1 MGLANVV
8 IVEDD
13 SFLRTMLSATLT
25 AGGFV
30 VRGAGSTAKYALEV
44 QAGSEVE
51 VAILDIDLG
60 AGPTGVDI
68 AYALREINPKIGIV
82 LLTSFSDPRLSAA
95 QGMRLPQGT
104 RYLTKSTIQEMS
116 KLLTIVLQA
125 KFAPLKDVGTDGVD
139 LVELTTQQIS
149 ALKLVAAG
157 ATNAEIARQLEISE
171 KAVEHLISRINDNLG
186 LDKSSSVNTRVQL
199 VRKFSDLAGGQLP

>member
-13 SFLRTMLSATLT
+13 SFLRTLLSATLT
-25 AGGFV
+25 AGGFLV
-30 VRGAGSTAKYALEV
+30 QGAGSTAKFALDV

-68 AYALREINPKIGIV
+68 AYALREVDPKIGIV

-149 ALKLVAAG
+149 ALKLVASG

>member
-13 SFLRTMLSATLT
+13 AFMRTMLSAALT
-25 AGGFV
+25 AGGLLV
-30 VRGAGSTAKYALEV
+30 QGSGSSAKFALDT
-44 QAGSEVE
+44 QAAKKVE

-60 AGPTGVDI
+60 AGPTGVDV
-68 AYALREINPKIGIV
+68 AYALREADPNIGIV

-95 QGMRLPQGT
+95 QGMRLPAGT
-104 RYLTKSTIQEMS
+104 RYLTKSTIQDLS

-125 KFAPLKDVGTDGVD
+125 KFAPLKDVGTDG
-139 LVELTTQQIS
+139 LGRLELTMQQIS
-149 ALKLVAAG
+149 ALKLVASG
-157 ATNAEIARQLEISE
+157 ATNGEIARQLEISE

-186 LDKSSSVNTRVQL
+186 LDKSTSVNTRVQL
-199 VRKFSDLAGGQLP
+199 VRKFSDLTGGQLP

>member
-13 SFLRTMLSATLT
+13 AFTRTMLSAALT
-25 AGGFV
+25 AGGLLV
-30 VRGAGSTAKYALEV
+30 QGSGSTAKFALDT
-44 QAGSEVE
+44 QAAKKVE

-60 AGPTGVDI
+60 AGPTGVDV
-68 AYALREINPKIGIV
+68 AYALREADPNIGIV

-95 QGMRLPQGT
+95 QGMRLPAGT
-104 RYLTKSTIQEMS
+104 RYLTKSTIQDLS

-125 KFAPLKDVGTDGVD
+125 KFAPLKDVGTDG
-139 LVELTTQQIS
+139 LGRLELTMQQIS
-149 ALKLVAAG
+149 ALKLVASG
-157 ATNAEIARQLEISE
+157 ATNGEIARQLEISE

-186 LDKSSSVNTRVQL
+186 LDKSTSVNTRVQL
-199 VRKFSDLAGGQLP
+199 VRKFSDLTGGQLP

>member
-13 SFLRTMLSATLT
+13 AFIRTMLSATLT
-25 AGGFV
+25 AGGFQV
-30 VRGAGSTAKYALEV
+30 QGAGSTAKFALNV
-44 QAGSEVE
+44 QAASEVE

-68 AYALREINPKIGIV
+68 SYALREVDPKIGIV

-95 QGMRLPQGT
+95 QGMRLPSGT
-104 RYLTKSTIQEMS
+104 RYLTKSTIQDMS
-116 KLLTIVLQA
+116 KLLTVVLQA
-125 KFAPLKDVGTDGVD
+125 KFAPLRDVGADGVES
-139 LVELTTQQIS
+139 VELTTQQIS
-149 ALKLVAAG
+149 ALKLVASG

-186 LDKSSSVNTRVQL
+186 LDKSSAVNTRVQL
-199 VRKFSDLAGGQLP
+199 VRKFSDLTGGQLP